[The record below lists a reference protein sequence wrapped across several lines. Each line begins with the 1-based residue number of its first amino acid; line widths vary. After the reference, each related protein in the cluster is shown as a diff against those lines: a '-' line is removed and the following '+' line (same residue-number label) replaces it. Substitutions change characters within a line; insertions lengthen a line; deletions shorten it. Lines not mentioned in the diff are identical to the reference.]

1 MKNLNSQI
9 DGVWKERLTPTEI
22 QLQTLLNG
30 TNEEKEVVRTALSLT
45 PSTADI
51 STANGLYNQ
60 HKPTDS
66 NYSLIS
72 CDLTIGEE
80 VRGIINCRI
89 NGNHKQ
95 IRF

>member
-1 MKNLNSQI
+1 MKNLSSQVEGI
-9 DGVWKERLTPTEI
+9 WKERLEPTAS
-22 QLQTLLNG
+22 QMQTLQNG
-30 TNEEKEVVRTALSLT
+30 ADSEKEAVINAINIPASN
-45 PSTADI
+45 ADKA
-51 STANGLYNQ
+51 TANQIYNT
-60 HKPTDS
+60 HKPTEE

-89 NGNHKQ
+89 NGEHKQ